1 MGYNMK
7 RGNSGVKF
15 KNLGSSPAKQDDKF
29 LDEQKEEAVKTTD
42 YLHKTPNPTV
52 ASDIALEDYDPKE
65 DDDKEEERIN
75 RPPATKP
82 PLIAE
87 VLDQDK

>member
-15 KNLGSSPAKQDDKF
+15 KNLGSSPAKQDEDFPTK
-29 LDEQKEEAVKTTD
+29 K
-42 YLHKTPNPTV
+42 PNPYV